1 METKANY
8 ALIGAFT
15 LAGFLGLLGFVMWFA
30 KLQLNQQFVYYDAYF
45 PEVAGLSVS
54 SQVLFAGLS
63 VGKVTAIELAP
74 DSPNAVRVRLELD
87 EDTPIRSSSRASI
100 DTSAVTGVSQVTITP
115 GAPGDVLL
123 SEISADPIPVIQTS
137 PTALQTIGEQA
148 PELLSRANVV
158 AQQLTQLLG
167 DENQERVANILG
179 NVERAT
185 DNIDKTMADVSKAT
199 DAVAAAATDLAA
211 FGDKLDTLSQTADG
225 ALQNFSGAS
234 AQAEKTLASIDGYV
248 SDDLKV
254 LTEDLKQT
262 AATLKTDLGTL
273 GTRAQSSLDN
283 LDTALASATGT
294 MDAAHTVINDLGPL
308 FTDLRTTLG
317 SISTA
322 LANLP
327 EELPRITAN
336 IGDAADSAA
345 SAFDSLQV
353 MLDGARSPVQTFTRE
368 GLPQFSRLANELRGL
383 VANVDQLVSALKR
396 NPSQILRGQPTPEFR
411 R

>member
-30 KLQLNQQFVYYDAYF
+30 KLQLNQQFAYYDAYF

-74 DSPNAVRVRLELD
+74 DSPSAVRVRLELD

-294 MDAAHTVINDLGPL
+294 MDAAHAVINDLGPV
-308 FTDLRTTLG
+308 FTELRTTLG

-368 GLPQFSRLANELRGL
+368 GLPQFSRLGNELRGL
-383 VANVDQLVSALKR
+383 VANVDQLVSTLKR

>member
-15 LAGFLGLLGFVMWFA
+15 IVGFLGLLGFLMWFA
-30 KLQLNQQFVYYDAYF
+30 KLQLNQQFAYYDAYF

-63 VGKVTAIELAP
+63 VGTVTAIELAP
-74 DSPNAVRVRLELD
+74 DSPDAVRVRLELD
-87 EDTPIRSSSRASI
+87 EDTPVRTNSRASI

-115 GAPGDVLL
+115 GTTGNMLL
-123 SEISADPIPVIQTS
+123 RDIAVDDIPVIQSS

-158 AQQLTQLLG
+158 AQQLTHLFG
-167 DENQERVANILG
+167 DENQERVANILI
-179 NVERAT
+179 NLERAT
-185 DNIDKTMADVSKAT
+185 GNIDKTMTDVSRAT

-211 FGDKLDTLSQTADG
+211 FGDKLDTLSQTADT
-225 ALQNFSGAS
+225 ALTNFSGAS
-234 AQAEKTLASIDGYV
+234 AQAETTLASIDGFV
-248 SDDLKV
+248 NDDLKV
-254 LTEDLKQT
+254 LTDDLKQT
-262 AATLKTDLGTL
+262 ASTLKADLATL

-294 MDAAHTVINDLGPL
+294 MDAAHEVIGDLRPV
-308 FTDLRTTLG
+308 FADLRTTLG

-327 EELPRITAN
+327 EELPRITTN
-336 IGDAADSAA
+336 IGNAAASAA

-353 MLDGARSPVQTFTRE
+353 MLDGARGPVQTFTHE
-368 GLPQFSRLANELRGL
+368 GLPQFSRLGHDLRGL
-383 VANVDQLVSALKR
+383 VANIDQLVS
-396 NPSQILRGQPTPEFR
+396 GPET
-411 R
+411 

>member
-15 LAGFLGLLGFVMWFA
+15 IVGFLGLLGFLMWFA
-30 KLQLNQQFVYYDAYF
+30 KLQLNQQFAYYDAYF

-63 VGKVTAIELAP
+63 VGTVTAIELAP
-74 DSPNAVRVRLELD
+74 DSPDAVRVRLELD
-87 EDTPIRSSSRASI
+87 EDTPVRTNSRASI

-115 GAPGDVLL
+115 GTTGNMLL
-123 SEISADPIPVIQTS
+123 RDIAVDDIPVIQSS

-158 AQQLTQLLG
+158 AQQLTHLFG
-167 DENQERVANILG
+167 DENQERVANILI
-179 NVERAT
+179 NLERAT
-185 DNIDKTMADVSKAT
+185 GNIDKTMTDVSRAT

-211 FGDKLDTLSQTADG
+211 FGDKLDTLSQTADT
-225 ALQNFSGAS
+225 ALTNFSGAS
-234 AQAEKTLASIDGYV
+234 AQAETTLASIDGFV
-248 SDDLKV
+248 NDDLKV
-254 LTEDLKQT
+254 LTDDLKQT
-262 AATLKTDLGTL
+262 ASTLKADLATL

-294 MDAAHTVINDLGPL
+294 MDAAHEVIGDLRPV
-308 FTDLRTTLG
+308 FADLRTTLG

-327 EELPRITAN
+327 EELPRITTN
-336 IGDAADSAA
+336 IGNAAASAA
-345 SAFDSLQV
+345 SAFNSLQV
-353 MLDGARSPVQTFTRE
+353 MLDGARGPVQTFH
-368 GLPQFSRLANELRGL
+368 A
-383 VANVDQLVSALKR
+383 
-396 NPSQILRGQPTPEFR
+396 
-411 R
+411 

>member
-30 KLQLNQQFVYYDAYF
+30 KLQLNQQFAYYDAYF

-294 MDAAHTVINDLGPL
+294 MDAAHAVINDLGPV
-308 FTDLRTTLG
+308 FTELRTTLG

-368 GLPQFSRLANELRGL
+368 GLPQFSRLGNELRGL
-383 VANVDQLVSALKR
+383 VANVDQLVSTLKR

>member
-15 LAGFLGLLGFVMWFA
+15 IVGFLGLLGFLMWFA
-30 KLQLNQQFVYYDAYF
+30 KLQLNQQFAYYDAYF

-54 SQVLFAGLS
+54 SQVLFAGLH
-63 VGKVTAIELAP
+63 VGTVSAIELAP
-74 DSPNAVRVRLELD
+74 DRPDAVRVTLELD
-87 EDTPIRSSSRASI
+87 ENTPVRVDSRASI

-115 GAPGDVLL
+115 GMPASLLL
-123 SEISADPIPVIQTS
+123 SSIETEDTPVIQSS

-148 PELLSRANVV
+148 PELLSRANIV
-158 AQQLTQLLG
+158 AQQLTQLFG
-167 DENQERVANILG
+167 TENQERISNILI
-179 NVERAT
+179 NLERST
-185 DNIDKTMADVSKAT
+185 ENIDKTMADISTAA
-199 DAVAAAATDLAA
+199 DAIAG
-211 FGDKLDTLSQTADG
+211 FGDKLDTLTSSAEG
-225 ALQNFSGAS
+225 ALNSFAGAS
-234 AQAEKTLASIDGYV
+234 TQAETTLASVDSYV
-248 SDDLKV
+248 TGDLTP
-254 LTEDLKQT
+254 LTQDLKQT
-262 AATLKTDLGTL
+262 AATLKTDLAAL
-273 GTRAQSSLDN
+273 GTRAQTSLDN
-283 LDTALASATGT
+283 VDTALASATGT
-294 MDAAHTVINDLGPL
+294 MDAAHEVIEDLGPV
-308 FTDLRTTLG
+308 FTELRTTLG

-345 SAFDSLQV
+345 GAFDSLQA

-368 GLPQFSRLANELRGL
+368 GLPQFSRLGHELRGL
-383 VANVDQLVSALKR
+383 VANIDQLVTALKR

>member
-30 KLQLNQQFVYYDAYF
+30 KLQLNQQFAYYDAYF

-368 GLPQFSRLANELRGL
+368 GLPQFSRLGNELRGL
-383 VANVDQLVSALKR
+383 VANVDQLVSTLKR

>member
-15 LAGFLGLLGFVMWFA
+15 LAGFLGLMGFLMWFA
-30 KLQLNQQFVYYDAYF
+30 KLQLNQQFAYYEAYF

-63 VGKVTAIELAP
+63 VGTVTAIELAP
-74 DSPNAVRVRLELD
+74 DSPSAVRVTLELD
-87 EDTPIRSSSRASI
+87 EDTPVRSSSRASI

-115 GAPGDVLL
+115 GAPGSVLL
-123 SEISADPIPVIQTS
+123 NEISADPIPVIQTS

-158 AQQLTQLLG
+158 AQQLTQILG
-167 DENQERVANILG
+167 DENQERVVNILR
-179 NVERAT
+179 NVERVT
-185 DNIDKTMADVSKAT
+185 ENLDQTMADVSKAT

-383 VANVDQLVSALKR
+383 VTNVDQLVSALKR

>member
-15 LAGFLGLLGFVMWFA
+15 IAGFLGLLGFLMWFA
-30 KLQLNQQFVYYDAYF
+30 KLQLNQQFAYYDAYF

-74 DSPNAVRVRLELD
+74 DSPDAVRVTLELD
-87 EDTPIRSSSRASI
+87 ENTPVRANSRASI

-115 GAPGDVLL
+115 GSSDSVLL
-123 SEISADPIPVIQTS
+123 RDIASDSVPVIQSS

-158 AQQLTQLLG
+158 AQQLTHLFG
-167 DENQERVANILG
+167 DENQERVANILT
-179 NVERAT
+179 NLERAT
-185 DNIDKTMADVSKAT
+185 GNIDKTMADVSRAT
-199 DAVAAAATDLAA
+199 DAVGKVATELGD
-211 FGDKLDTLSQTADG
+211 FGAKLDGLSQTADT
-225 ALQNFSGAS
+225 ALRNFSGAS
-234 AQAEKTLASIDGYV
+234 AQAETTLASIDTYV
-248 SDDLKV
+248 SDDLTT
-254 LTEDLKQT
+254 LTADLKQT
-262 AATLKTDLGTL
+262 AATLKTDLAAL
-273 GTRAQSSLDN
+273 GTRAQTSLDN

-294 MDAAHTVINDLGPL
+294 MDAAHEVIGDLRPV
-308 FTDLRTTLG
+308 FADLRTTLG

-336 IGDAADSAA
+336 IGEAATSAA
-345 SAFDSLQV
+345 GAFNSLQA
-353 MLDGARSPVQTFTRE
+353 MLDGARAPVQTFTRE
-368 GLPQFSRLANELRGL
+368 GLPQFSRLGQELRGL
-383 VANVDQLVSALKR
+383 VTNVDQLVSALKR